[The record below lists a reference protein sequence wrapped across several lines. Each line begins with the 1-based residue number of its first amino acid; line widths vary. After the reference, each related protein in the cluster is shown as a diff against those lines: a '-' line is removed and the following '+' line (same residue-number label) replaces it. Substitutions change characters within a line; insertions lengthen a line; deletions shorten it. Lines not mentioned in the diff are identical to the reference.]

1 MVAGVELTYNTS
13 ASAIQMAETIMGD
26 RVTVTGATY
35 TGDSRASAIYSDG
48 DSIAPG
54 VTPSDTGVIL
64 STGQASAFT
73 RVGSQ
78 SNVSSSTTTANNGPN
93 GLSDFNDLA
102 GFTTYDASFIDI
114 DFIPDPGIE
123 FLTIKFVFGSEE
135 FPEYSNSI
143 YNDVVG
149 VWANGAPVE
158 LAVGDASVSIGNV
171 NESDNINLFQNNTGD
186 QFNTEMDG
194 FTISMSLTIPVN
206 PGINS
211 LRIGIADGSDSQYDS
226 NLLIAADSVQGD
238 LVAREDVIEVLPDTV
253 RTVEVLDNDINNTG
267 GTLTIT
273 EINGIP
279 VTAGDTVTLNTGQ
292 TITLLA
298 DGTLEV
304 TPTSAEGVT
313 NFTYELSSSTGQST
327 IGMVTLD
334 TVPCFVAGTGILTP
348 KGEVAVESLQPGDL
362 VETRDDGPQPIRW
375 IGRRQMRAGGE
386 MAPIWIRAGAFGC
399 HRTLMVSPLHR
410 ILVENAYAE
419 LFFGEAEVLIAARD
433 LVDGVDV
440 KICEGGV
447 VEYVHLLF
455 DRHQVL
461 CSNGLPSESF
471 LPGPQTTHCFEA
483 QTVAEI
489 ASIFPELDPETGF
502 GYSPAARRALKRHEA
517 RLMVA

>member
-194 FTISMSLTIPVN
+194 FTIGMSLTIPVN

-461 CSNGLPSESF
+461 WSNGLPSESF